1 MSSIFVRHGERV
13 LRLEARGGEP
23 VLDVLRRAGLP
34 VQAVCGGRGTC
45 GKCRVLLEGPAGPQ
59 EALACRLPAADGM
72 RLALPLASNAPVCC
86 VTSSGAPSPFP
97 LSPRAGA
104 GAAVDL
110 GTTTVA
116 AELFDLSTGQSL
128 GRAGAWN
135 AQAAFGADVL
145 TRIAYV
151 MEHDGGLALLQD
163 VLRRQV
169 LSLVEELC
177 RRHLPPGRRAGE
189 LFLSGNTVMQ
199 HIACGLSPVPIAKA
213 PFAPPTLF
221 WQEAPLEWEGLAV
234 RLSPCVAGYVGGD
247 ITAGLLSCGRLLGG
261 RSLFVDVGTNG
272 EMALHCGDGFLCCA
286 VATGPAFEGGGISCG
301 MAGLPGAVRRM
312 SWDGAGP
319 VLEVI
324 GGGRPRGLCGSGLL
338 DALALLLELGAVD
351 QSGRLLP
358 PDEAPPGLAPWLER
372 DQNGNGVFFF
382 TPDRSLFLTAGDLR
396 ALQLAKGAV
405 AAGIEV
411 LLRRAG
417 LSAGELDG
425 LYLAGGLGS
434 SLNPQSA
441 LRIGMFPPQL
451 AGKIT
456 ALGNTALAGAG
467 EALLSEQAR
476 AALFGIARRCTY
488 VELSGDADFSRAF
501 PEHLLFE
508 QC

>member
-59 EALACRLPAADGM
+59 EALACRLPVADGM

-177 RRHLPPGRRAGE
+177 RRHLPPGRTR
-189 LFLSGNTVMQ
+189 
-199 HIACGLSPVPIAKA
+199 SPA
-213 PFAPPTLF
+213 
-221 WQEAPLEWEGLAV
+221 
-234 RLSPCVAGYVGGD
+234 S
-247 ITAGLLSCGRLLGG
+247 S
-261 RSLFVDVGTNG
+261 RS
-272 EMALHCGDGFLCCA
+272 AS
-286 VATGPAFEGGGISCG
+286 I
-301 MAGLPGAVRRM
+301 R
-312 SWDGAGP
+312 
-319 VLEVI
+319 
-324 GGGRPRGLCGSGLL
+324 
-338 DALALLLELGAVD
+338 
-351 QSGRLLP
+351 
-358 PDEAPPGLAPWLER
+358 
-372 DQNGNGVFFF
+372 
-382 TPDRSLFLTAGDLR
+382 R
-396 ALQLAKGAV
+396 AL
-405 AAGIEV
+405 
-411 LLRRAG
+411 RRSG
-417 LSAGELDG
+417 FWRRSSA
-425 LYLAGGLGS
+425 
-434 SLNPQSA
+434 
-441 LRIGMFPPQL
+441 RI
-451 AGKIT
+451 
-456 ALGNTALAGAG
+456 
-467 EALLSEQAR
+467 
-476 AALFGIARRCTY
+476 
-488 VELSGDADFSRAF
+488 
-501 PEHLLFE
+501 
-508 QC
+508 